1 MKMPDEVL
9 GFTKMKTM
17 DEVVDETEFKNRA
30 YRAVIE
36 EFQRLE
42 YHGVY
47 KGNAH
52 HLAQRAVDMPWVEF
66 GVD

>member
-1 MKMPDEVL
+1 MPDKVL

-17 DEVVDETEFKNRA
+17 DEIVDETEFKNRA
-30 YRAVIE
+30 YNAIIE
-36 EFQRLE
+36 EFERLE
-42 YHGVY
+42 HRGVY

-52 HLAQRAVDMPWVEF
+52 HLAQRAVDMLWVEF